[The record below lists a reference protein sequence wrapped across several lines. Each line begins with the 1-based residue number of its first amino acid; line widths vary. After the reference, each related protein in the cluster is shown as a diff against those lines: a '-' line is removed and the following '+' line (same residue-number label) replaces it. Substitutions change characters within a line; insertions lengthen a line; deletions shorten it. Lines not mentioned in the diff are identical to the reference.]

1 MDEFDDLDL
10 LEDVESLEV
19 QGEKE
24 AHEEYP
30 ATIVLVEEHKTIKK
44 AIDILVNSVK
54 NKVQDE
60 SLYLNLARFFSEYA
74 DAIHHGK
81 EEKILFEYLKKKK
94 VPEHVLEIVRE
105 LENDHVR
112 GRELVEK
119 IRENASDVES
129 MGDYALAYASM
140 LRDHILKED
149 EGLFEAM
156 HPYLPVEE
164 EEEMVKEFRKADPS
178 SKKELEMLIEKMS
191 L

>member
-164 EEEMVKEFRKADPS
+164 EEEMVKEFRKVDPS